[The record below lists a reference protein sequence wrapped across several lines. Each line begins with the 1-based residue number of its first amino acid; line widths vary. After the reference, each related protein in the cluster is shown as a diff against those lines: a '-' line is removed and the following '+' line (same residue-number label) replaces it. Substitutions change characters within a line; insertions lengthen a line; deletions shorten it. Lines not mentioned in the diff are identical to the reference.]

1 MGSRLARWHWLAVR
15 RAGYGVDTEG
25 GGRVRILFLNISLAV
40 SLAANTIAVFKKDWP
55 AATYF
60 LLLSVGL
67 VFLRIVAG

>member
-1 MGSRLARWHWLAVR
+1 M
-15 RAGYGVDTEG
+15 
-25 GGRVRILFLNISLAV
+25 RILFLNISLAV